1 MGLFD
6 KVAKAAGSIGNS
18 VANSAAKVGSSVVV
32 TSKEQSELVSLKSQI
47 NVINQELN
55 AAYAQIG
62 KKYVDYVIE
71 TSEMPG
77 IDVSDILKIMEPKLE
92 KKQELE
98 AEIIR
103 IEKEIKSKNVLR
115 EKQQAEAEFTKEKD
129 KLDKALAMDL
139 LSNEEYEAKI
149 AAARLR
155 VDNFEAIRKIE
166 QQADMGLIT
175 SEEKKQKIN
184 ALLG

>member
-18 VANSAAKVGSSVVV
+18 VSNSAAKIGSNVVV
-32 TSKEQSELVSLKSQI
+32 TSKEQTELVSLKSQI

-62 KKYVDYVIE
+62 RKYVDCVLE
-71 TSEMPG
+71 TGEMPG
-77 IDVSDILKIMEPKLE
+77 IDVSDILKLMDPKLQ

-103 IEKEIKSKNVLR
+103 VEKEIKSKNVLR
-115 EKQQAEAEFTKEKD
+115 EKQQAEADFLKEKD

-139 LSNEEYEAKI
+139 LTQEDYEAKI
-149 AAARLR
+149 AVARVR

-166 QQADMGLIT
+166 QQAEMGLIT
-175 SEEKKQKIN
+175 PAEKQQKI
-184 ALLG
+184 AELLG